1 MLHEYD
7 LVSMGDTSRISVD
20 RALFVIKGRWRYF
33 CVSTVKYT
41 LHEVWQGP
49 WANWHVYSWLDGV
62 LLVYFLARENDFHE
76 TVGVLPNSRPILSST
91 CINSLSSMDT
101 LLFTPSKHWW
111 ADTVPLLSNMNC
123 VFTRLKHC
131 RASII
136 KNKCVIHWN
145 SGLVKFSEAG
155 LAHNDPFQSYPLGI
169 RFVAQSKSLVKY
181 MMRLR
186 KIMANKQK
194 SAGLGKWWNEFECL
208 NNEGNGVLFLS
219 WDFFSYIRNVVAL

>member
-1 MLHEYD
+1 M
-7 LVSMGDTSRISVD
+7 
-20 RALFVIKGRWRYF
+20 
-33 CVSTVKYT
+33 
-41 LHEVWQGP
+41 
-49 WANWHVYSWLDGV
+49 
-62 LLVYFLARENDFHE
+62 
-76 TVGVLPNSRPILSST
+76 
-91 CINSLSSMDT
+91 
-101 LLFTPSKHWW
+101 
-111 ADTVPLLSNMNC
+111 
-123 VFTRLKHC
+123 
-131 RASII
+131 
-136 KNKCVIHWN
+136 
-145 SGLVKFSEAG
+145 KFSEAG